1 MCFLFYSQFL
11 QLIIIWHGANM
22 SLKMISGIFSKIIPH
37 KINNN
42 DFRKLFS
49 FQLSTRFNDVSLVSF
64 SLLVNNN
71 TFIPNAFTFSQL
83 LIISSINKSIF
94 LLYML
99 LLYQACKLLYH
110 RQYFHFEVLL

>member
-64 SLLVNNN
+64 LLLVNNN

-99 LLYQACKLLYH
+99 LLYQAFKLLYH